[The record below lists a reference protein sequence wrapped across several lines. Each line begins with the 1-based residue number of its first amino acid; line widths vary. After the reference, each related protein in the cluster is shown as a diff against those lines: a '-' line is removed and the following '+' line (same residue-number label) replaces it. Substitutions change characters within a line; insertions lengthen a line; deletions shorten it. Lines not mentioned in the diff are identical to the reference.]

1 MLLGC
6 NSNSD
11 TRTQHFEWPL
21 QSDYGLDPDL
31 DLHPSIE
38 IDYFFYIPLGSE
50 IDYFA
55 TIGPSSEIDYFS
67 TKISSEIEY
76 PSTKNN
82 IKELLKNT
90 KMA

>member
-1 MLLGC
+1 MHLKP
-6 NSNSD
+6 NFKFDS
-11 TRTQHFEWPL
+11 
-21 QSDYGLDPDL
+21 GLV
-31 DLHPSIE
+31 HPSSE